1 MGQMTEAQAKETS
14 SVSQDE
20 NHIALPPFFYAP
32 WLSIGVSLIAIFLL
46 IGVND
51 ETLLEHYKLLQA
63 INSPT
68 LSYKITFVVGIF
80 YLIDIQLFQ
89 RNKRKI
95 KAQFEDLNNQLK
107 LAWKQKAKQQARAN
121 TFSGQTD
128 KLKGF
133 ISDKLLEFIE
143 YDEKFVHFKG
153 IASEVRHN
161 GVISYDKVTTALKKA
176 IEQQRFLS
184 IYEQQEQNNA
194 DEGKLSNQT
203 LDALAQY
210 QNAIDAMEY
219 LWALLDLSTADN
231 MALHI
236 GNQLIEYEEHFFQL
250 QLDAEKQM
258 DITQSIPSSPTFYP
272 QLSLLLTLSLL
283 SNEQDIRN
291 QIALSRINPQVFEEA
306 FEFTNQQFSVH
317 AHAIGELLG
326 NHNHIILL
334 LENLIKNAQFFSSK
348 APFKQSSDRIVIF
361 LKNASLGDDP
371 DNGGINYSVYNRGPH
386 IDTDDLEKI
395 FELGYSTRRNQK
407 HHGKGLGLF
416 FSKQIIDGYQG
427 TVEVENVESLSSQL
441 EIKIQLA
448 SGETKTLSI
457 ESDFSESRPRIR
469 RSLNSDFEAEV
480 SFQSDIPFVS
490 MSYPDN
496 NSSDFERLIN
506 EDRTN
511 QEWLIFNG
519 DHLPIFKA
527 ELKNTKRLTTL
538 KIKPLDIKG
547 VRFQINIPSANSLL
561 EE

>member
-1 MGQMTEAQAKETS
+1 MGEMIEDKNLESDSRVFESGQTY
-14 SVSQDE
+14 V
-20 NHIALPPFFYAP
+20 NLPPFFYAP
-32 WLSIGVSLIAIFLL
+32 WLSIIASLIAIFLL
-46 IGVND
+46 VGVND
-51 ETLLEHYKLLQA
+51 ATLLEHYSILEAL
-63 INSPT
+63 NSPT
-68 LSYKITFVVGIF
+68 LSYKIIFVLGIL
-80 YLIDIQLFQ
+80 YLLDIQLFQ

-95 KAQFEDLNNQLK
+95 KRQFEQLNYQLE

-176 IEQQRFLS
+176 VEQQRFLS
-184 IYEQQEQNNA
+184 IYEQEEQSSNE
-194 DEGKLSNQT
+194 EGKLSNQT
-203 LDALAQY
+203 LNALAQY
-210 QNAIDAMEY
+210 QNALDAMEY

-236 GNQLIEYEEHFFQL
+236 GNQLIEREEHYFQL

-258 DITQSIPSSPTFYP
+258 DITQSIPASPTFHP

-283 SNEQDIRN
+283 SNDQEIRN
-291 QIALSRINPQVFEEA
+291 LIALSRINHQVFEEA
-306 FEFTNQQFSVH
+306 FDFSNEQFSVY
-317 AHAIGELLG
+317 AQATGELLG

-348 APFKQSSDRIVIF
+348 APFKQSSDRVVIC
-361 LKNASLGDDP
+361 LENSTDADY
-371 DNGGINYSVYNRGPH
+371 INCSVYNRGPH
-386 IDTDDLEKI
+386 INEDDLDKI

-427 TVEVENVESLSSQL
+427 KVEVENVDSVSSQIEL
-441 EIKIQLA
+441 KIQLA
-448 SGETKTLSI
+448 SGEIKKLAI
-457 ESDFSESRPRIR
+457 ESDFSENRPRAR
-469 RSLNSDFEAEV
+469 LDANLPFETEA
-480 SFQSDIPFVS
+480 SYQSDIPFVS
-490 MSYPDN
+490 ISNKDN
-496 NSSDFERLIN
+496 NSSAFERHIREEN
-506 EDRTN
+506 PN
-511 QEWLIFNG
+511 QEWLIFNES
-519 DHLPIFKA
+519 HLPILRVVVKT
-527 ELKNTKRLTTL
+527 TKRHSTL

-547 VRFQINIPSANSLL
+547 VRFQINIPTAASLL